1 MTSRMSWILGWLA
14 LNSSTTFCSTST
26 CSGDSPVP
34 KQQYQRICTLFGST
48 LTALGSTLTTWVG
61 STVGSSV
68 AAAAASVGASAAVG
82 AAAVASGAAVA
93 RGALVG
99 CGAAVACAASGAA
112 VGLAAGVPP
121 HAASTSPS
129 ASSEA

>member
-34 KQQYQRICTLFGST
+34 RQQYQRICTLFGST
-48 LTALGSTLTTWVG
+48 LTAFGSTLTTLVG

-68 AAAAASVGASAAVG
+68 AAPAAAVGASAAVG
-82 AAAVASGAAVA
+82 AAAAVGGA
-93 RGALVG
+93 GAMVT
-99 CGAAVACAASGAA
+99 CGAVVAT
-112 VGLAAGVPP
+112 AAGAVVATAAGPVAPP
-121 HAASTSPS
+121 HAASIRHS
-129 ASSEA
+129 AMSGT